1 MYITCEA
8 DEQGNLYFYKDIYGI
23 DRKELQQFGMAVD
36 I

>member
-8 DEQGNLYFYKDIYGI
+8 DEQGNLYFYNDIYGM
-23 DRKELQQFGMAVD
+23 DRNELQQFGMVVD